1 MLYCFTR
8 TVFWGQWL
16 EIKEKLALKVKA
28 IVEGAGTGFAF
39 PSRSIYMSTPAGE
52 KPEAFMP
59 PGEQPR

>member
-52 KPEAFMP
+52 KPEVFMP